1 MDSNDSTPQSETS
14 KFDLRHFPQSSAL
27 INTLNEMFPKQVYE
41 DKLTQR
47 AKGVLGSD
55 YSIEDTKSLITAY
68 EFLIQNWL
76 EEYEKQVFDDKTL
89 KELLQS
95 F

>member
-1 MDSNDSTPQSETS
+1 MDSNNPSQSKTP
-14 KFDLRHFPQSSAL
+14 KFNLRHFPQSSAL
-27 INTLNEMFPKQVYE
+27 INTLNKMFPEQVHE
-41 DKLTQR
+41 DKLTQK
-47 AKGVLGSD
+47 AKEILGSD
-55 YSIEDTKSLITAY
+55 YSLEDAKSLIAAY

-76 EEYEKQVFDDKTL
+76 EEYEKRVFDDKTL